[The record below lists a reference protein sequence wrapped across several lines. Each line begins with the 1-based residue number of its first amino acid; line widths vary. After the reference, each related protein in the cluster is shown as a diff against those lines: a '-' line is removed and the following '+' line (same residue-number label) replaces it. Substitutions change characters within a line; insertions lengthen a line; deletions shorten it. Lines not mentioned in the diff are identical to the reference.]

1 MFSFNDNR
9 WLARARMP
17 VATAGHAVAALDDD
31 TALLCGG
38 WNQVTQSVYATCF
51 VYIARAN
58 EWSSCKWSMNA
69 GRSEHGMAVYKS
81 RVYVYG
87 GYDGNQLLASVEVL
101 SDSDGWQR
109 LEYGLFRAGY
119 SFASVALPAAN
130 YDRCHHYCACKKNS
144 HSLCI
149 DGVDCSCSII
159 ANITGNQQTADEIR
173 QQRVEEHKSSNPYH
187 GILINS
193 DIGTQLFDFD
203 YFPYS
208 TGNYS
213 LELQTNANAASK
225 GPRAVLIGNSA
236 YFAGTDASL
245 VIYGM
250 HQLKL
255 NDQ

>member
-1 MFSFNDNR
+1 
-9 WLARARMP
+9 
-17 VATAGHAVAALDDD
+17 
-31 TALLCGG
+31 
-38 WNQVTQSVYATCF
+38 
-51 VYIARAN
+51 
-58 EWSSCKWSMNA
+58 MNA

-130 YDRCHHYCACKKNS
+130 YDRCHFYCECKKNS
-144 HSLCI
+144 SSLCV
-149 DGVDCSCSII
+149 DGVDCSCHII
-159 ANITGNQQTADEIR
+159 ASITGNQQTADEIR
-173 QQRVEEHKSSNPYH
+173 SQQRTEEHQSSNPYH

-193 DIGTQLFDFD
+193 NFGTQQFDFD
-203 YFPYS
+203 YYPYS
-208 TGNYS
+208 VGYY
-213 LELQTNANAASK
+213 LLGLQTNENATSN

-236 YFAGTDASL
+236 YFAGTDGSL
-245 VIYGM
+245 VIYGK

-255 NDQ
+255 NGQKSGGQMVHESILSFPSKNRISWQVFRLFSCLYKYRRDSAITEFDSLF